1 MSESVACA
9 LEHTGG
15 KEVEETVR
23 FIRMVD
29 KFFDCLNV
37 TNLVNGKRKRKSFQS
52 PYVTRF
58 AKTLQLHTSDFSTL
72 VTHNSRTIKDIAVK
86 FLHIVKQ

>member
-1 MSESVACA
+1 MQLATSAGAGIEAESQVQQHASA
-9 LEHTGG
+9 IVLY
-15 KEVEETVR
+15 
-23 FIRMVD
+23 I
-29 KFFDCLNV
+29 
-37 TNLVNGKRKRKSFQS
+37 
-52 PYVTRF
+52 YVTRF